1 MRETLKEVL
10 EDELRQA
17 EVLKHNDHDH
27 DAKLIKRICKRVSDA
42 TEDYL
47 TFLNEP
53 EAVLRTGRTV
63 EFLRARFG
71 GWERRGHAKRVG
83 RVRSYREIIL
93 DSRVDLGRIRADARA
108 AARMESAAPGAT
120 ND

>member
-1 MRETLKEVL
+1 MRETLEEVL
-10 EDELRQA
+10 ADELRQA

-47 TFLNEP
+47 VFLNEKEASLWSAKSP
-53 EAVLRTGRTV
+53 EW
-63 EFLRARFG
+63 LRARFPR
-71 GWERRGHAKRVG
+71 WEKRGQAKKVG
-83 RVRSYREIIL
+83 RLRSYRRIVLEP
-93 DSRVDLGRIRADARA
+93 RVDLAHIRADARA
-108 AARMESAAPGAT
+108 AAKEWSPRRKEP